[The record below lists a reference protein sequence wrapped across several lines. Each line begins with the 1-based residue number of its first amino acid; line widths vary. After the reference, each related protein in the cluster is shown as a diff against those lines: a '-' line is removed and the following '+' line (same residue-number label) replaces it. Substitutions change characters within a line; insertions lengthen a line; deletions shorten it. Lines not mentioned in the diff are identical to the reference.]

1 MGVPGLWDLLRPAAE
16 KRSLIH
22 LAVVDGFEQNLNGQR
37 GYRIGIDA
45 SIWFFHSEWGKEG
58 ENPELRTLFF
68 RLCRLAEAPFL
79 PLFVFDGP
87 YRPSFKRGK
96 NINGQRQHWLQSGF
110 KRLIEAFGW
119 EWRQAPGEAEAE
131 LAYLNRI
138 GKIDAVL
145 SDDVDNFLFG
155 ARVVVRNSSNTLSG
169 NRSRPVLNADGRD
182 DGKHTL
188 VFRAEEFEKREDID
202 LTRNGMILIGLL
214 SGGDYHA
221 EGVKGCGKLI
231 AQGLARCGFGD
242 SLINAFLSM
251 EPADFDVFLT
261 SWRAELVHEL
271 KTNSRGIVGKKYAA
285 LAKKVPDDFPDV
297 EVLRSYV
304 TPVTSESRGK
314 EVDDRKW
321 WSRDMDIAEVAAC
334 CEMFFEW
341 GVKEI
346 IIKRFRTVLWPGACN
361 RILRQAAREQD
372 TRGRSSDDDRP
383 GTPQKKKRPPKHL
396 VVGTPSKLI
405 TRYFSKIGL
414 DSPEKV
420 KGPLNNQEDDEDPLM
435 IKIHSSRKHASTD
448 HLLEYRVEIAPAQLV
463 ALAESGV
470 KGTRR
475 IEDLGYGETFSD
487 LESDGEGNG
496 KKRTG
501 PKAPPDPLGYLR
513 VWLPATM
520 MEYVQSNLVEEFE
533 GKEEAKRAKKEG
545 KGKGR
550 KKAGG
555 KDAPEEAPAKKKTPQ
570 KKTKAPRRL
579 WESTDEE
586 DEEDEERST
595 VRLQNPT
602 KPKAPAVPK
611 DRELAAVGRARRVF
625 DSSEEDGPDADVPTR
640 LQKSQQPARRHVAAD
655 SATSKQAKIPP
666 PKSQFAFTMP
676 RPDDSDDDRER
687 SASPTPLRS
696 RTGAT
701 SPSSAPGLEPP
712 GKLKSRASKPKPT
725 ASTKAKVSLGTKLA
739 QEQLAVL
746 QKLPASA
753 RFFDSDDE
761 LPEDPFVSKR
771 PSPPPH
777 SSSSSTAVS
786 KLSIS
791 SSSTAASETTR
802 TVTASKKTRPL
813 PRRSSSSEDS
823 GNVVTKSPRKTKT
836 HTSPRKT
843 EETARPQSPTPKL
856 PSKAK
861 APPRIVEY
869 IEIGSSD
876 EDLPQPL
883 VLRNPSK
890 PRATS
895 KPPSRAGSES
905 RTLGSFGFAVTK
917 GGTAS
922 TKTGAKQKPNP
933 PKQRII
939 PEDII
944 DLT

>member
-22 LAVVDGFEQNLNGQR
+22 LAVIDGFEKNLNGQR

-182 DGKHTL
+182 DGKHTM
-188 VFRAEEFEKREDID
+188 VFRAEEFENREDID
-202 LTRNGMILIGLL
+202 LTQNGMILIGLL

-221 EGVKGCGKLI
+221 EGVSGCGKLI
-231 AQGLARCGFGD
+231 AHGLARCGFGE
-242 SLINAFLSM
+242 SLVDAFLSM
-251 EPADFDVFLT
+251 EPSDFEAFLG
-261 SWRAELVHEL
+261 SWRAELIHEL
-271 KTNSRGIVGKKYAA
+271 KTNSRGLVGKKYVA
-285 LAKKVPDDFPDV
+285 LAKKVPEDFPNI

-314 EVDDRKW
+314 EVDDSKW
-321 WSRDMDIAEVAAC
+321 WTRDMDVAEVAAC

-372 TRGRSSDDDRP
+372 MKGESSKDDRP
-383 GTPQKKKRPPKHL
+383 GTPQKKRPPKHL
-396 VVGTPSKLI
+396 AVGTPSKLI

-414 DSPEKV
+414 NTPEKV
-420 KGPLNNQEDDEDPLM
+420 KGPLNNQDDDEDPLM
-435 IKIHSSRKHASTD
+435 IKIHSTRNHASTD
-448 HLLEYRVEIAPAQLV
+448 HILEYRVEVAPAQLV

-501 PKAPPDPLGYLR
+501 PKAPPNPSDHLR
-513 VWLPATM
+513 VWLPALM
-520 MEYVQSNLVEEFE
+520 MEYVQPSLVEEFE
-533 GKEEAKRAKKEG
+533 AKEDAKRAKKEG

-550 KKAGG
+550 KKADG
-555 KDAPEEAPAKKKTPQ
+555 KAAIEEAPKKKKTPQ
-570 KKTKAPRRL
+570 KKATVERRL
-579 WESTDEE
+579 WESTD
-586 DEEDEERST
+586 DEEAEEKPAPK
-595 VRLQNPT
+595 VT
-602 KPKAPAVPK
+602 KPKAAVAPK
-611 DRELAAVGRARRVF
+611 DADRAAVGRARRIF
-625 DSSEEDGPDADVPTR
+625 DSSEEGSDADVPAR
-640 LQKSQQPARRHVAAD
+640 LQKSQQPNHHQVASGSGANT
-655 SATSKQAKIPP
+655 AKVNSKA
-666 PKSQFAFTMP
+666 QFAFTMP

-687 SASPTPLRS
+687 S
-696 RTGAT
+696 T
-701 SPSSAPGLEPP
+701 SPSPLHCRVDAMPP
-712 GKLKSRASKPKPT
+712 KSTNALAKPLPPVTKSKPAVTSKG
-725 ASTKAKVSLGTKLA
+725 KATLGARLA
-739 QEQLAVL
+739 QEQLAAL
-746 QKLPASA
+746 QKLPAAA
-753 RFFDSDDE
+753 RFFDSDE
-761 LPEDPFVSKR
+761 GNTLEDPFIVRKPAG
-771 PSPPPH
+771 PSR
-777 SSSSSTAVS
+777 SSTSSSTAVS
-786 KLSIS
+786 KLSGS
-791 SSSTAASETTR
+791 SESTAVSEIGE
-802 TVTASKKTRPL
+802 TVTAPKKARPS

-823 GNVVTKSPRKTKT
+823 GKAVTKSPRKTKK
-836 HTSPRKT
+836 HTSPRKM
-843 EETARPQSPTPKL
+843 EERLRPASPTAKRPL
-856 PSKAK
+856 KAK
-861 APPRIVEY
+861 APPKVMEY
-869 IEIGSSD
+869 IEIVSSD
-876 EDLPQPL
+876 EDAPAPL
-883 VLRNPSK
+883 VSRNPPG

-917 GGTAS
+917 GGAAS
-922 TKTGAKQKPNP
+922 MKASAKQQPKPRKLP
-933 PKQRII
+933 VI
-939 PEDII
+939 PDDII